1 MNDLKFAFRQLLK
14 HPGFTAVA
22 VLTLALGIGATT
34 AIVSVVK
41 TAVFD
46 PLPVQHPDRFVQLGG
61 VSRELGWRAA
71 INNPALRDVRQQTN
85 LFARVAAYSDNDG
98 LTLQGEEFPQPVA
111 GVWVTPEFFGLL
123 NVRPLL
129 GRTFTADEGQPGKD
143 DVLVISHRLWQRLFG
158 GDPAIIG
165 RTVRFRE
172 RPMTVVGVMPP
183 HFSFP
188 MARYDEYWR
197 PAQHPDPAG
206 NDWLANT
213 RVIAE
218 MRSEVETAQ
227 VQAFLDVLSQR
238 QAKESPIAKYEFQC
252 RDLREMFSTPEVHR
266 SLGLLLGAIAFV
278 LIIAAANVAN
288 LQLARTETRQQELA
302 VRAALG
308 AGRVRVFRQL
318 LTESLLLA
326 ALGGATGLAVTAF
339 GLDLLPKL
347 IPTDLPRLKPIGLNA
362 SVLCIASGVTLA
374 TGLLFGLAPAWQGR
388 RSNLSEVMKLG
399 AATSTRDRGRVWFSR
414 TLIVGQVALVLVLLA
429 GAGLMVRSVIGL
441 LRMNPID
448 AQNIVRVYPSSVAM
462 LQRYFPTVWNP
473 TDWERAVTALFA
485 FFADAQ
491 QRIAAIPGVIATG
504 VAFEGR
510 EAEVLTTPGSERIQ
524 LLNYWI
530 GIEQADPLRAMQVP
544 LKQGR
549 WLDRSD
555 VGEGARRVLVN
566 ETAARQLWPGEEA
579 LGQRFS
585 AKEWGAKLT
594 YEVVGVVGD
603 LRDYTGHVAP
613 QPTFYRA
620 LQKAMNIELAPSF
633 LVVRSAV
640 DPRTLYKPIG
650 QALKAAGADPRMPNF
665 YNLQEVLRAAMAGH
679 RAVMLYL
686 SIFAGVGLFLAAIG
700 LYGVLAYSVARRT
713 REIGIRMALGAQRAD
728 VMRLILSQGLV
739 LVAVGGVIG
748 ITVALV
754 TGRVLRAYLVGVS
767 QTDPVTFIA
776 VALLLAAVA
785 MLACRLPAR
794 RAGRI
799 DPMEALRYE

>member
-227 VQAFLDVLSQR
+227 VQAFLDVLSQH
-238 QAKESPIAKYEFQC
+238 QAKESPVAKYEFQC

>member
-1 MNDLKFAFRQLLK
+1 
-14 HPGFTAVA
+14 
-22 VLTLALGIGATT
+22 
-34 AIVSVVK
+34 
-41 TAVFD
+41 
-46 PLPVQHPDRFVQLGG
+46 
-61 VSRELGWRAA
+61 
-71 INNPALRDVRQQTN
+71 
-85 LFARVAAYSDNDG
+85 
-98 LTLQGEEFPQPVA
+98 
-111 GVWVTPEFFGLL
+111 
-123 NVRPLL
+123 
-129 GRTFTADEGQPGKD
+129 
-143 DVLVISHRLWQRLFG
+143 
-158 GDPAIIG
+158 
-165 RTVRFRE
+165 
-172 RPMTVVGVMPP
+172 
-183 HFSFP
+183 
-188 MARYDEYWR
+188 
-197 PAQHPDPAG
+197 
-206 NDWLANT
+206 
-213 RVIAE
+213 
-218 MRSEVETAQ
+218 
-227 VQAFLDVLSQR
+227 
-238 QAKESPIAKYEFQC
+238 
-252 RDLREMFSTPEVHR
+252 
-266 SLGLLLGAIAFV
+266 
-278 LIIAAANVAN
+278 
-288 LQLARTETRQQELA
+288 
-302 VRAALG
+302 
-308 AGRVRVFRQL
+308 
-318 LTESLLLA
+318 
-326 ALGGATGLAVTAF
+326 
-339 GLDLLPKL
+339 
-347 IPTDLPRLKPIGLNA
+347 
-362 SVLCIASGVTLA
+362 
-374 TGLLFGLAPAWQGR
+374 
-388 RSNLSEVMKLG
+388 
-399 AATSTRDRGRVWFSR
+399 
-414 TLIVGQVALVLVLLA
+414 
-429 GAGLMVRSVIGL
+429 
-441 LRMNPID
+441 MNPID
-448 AQNIVRVYPSSVAM
+448 AQNIVRVYPSSEAM

-613 QPTFYRA
+613 QPTFYRV
-620 LQKAMNIELAPSF
+620 LEKAMNIELNPSF
-633 LVVRSAV
+633 LVVRAAV

-713 REIGIRMALGAQRAD
+713 REIGIRLALGAQRAD